1 MIAFADIQKIHAES
15 GTTTKQL
22 IREVDRVTERLVTN
36 KGQCVACIGCI
47 EESNCKVECGAI
59 DDCLNK
65 LAEYE
70 AAEEDG
76 RLVVLPASMNGVDT
90 FGKVDGSYWCRIPC
104 NIGDRVY
111 RIVSNYH
118 TRMKTI
124 REVEVSRIAVTNSE
138 TQLFTD
144 EIQGKMIL
152 GKTVFL
158 TREEAEKALEDMKK
172 GEMINE

>member
-1 MIAFADIQKIHAES
+1 MA
-15 GTTTKQL
+15 
-22 IREVDRVTERLVTN
+22 ERLTEAWHDDMEQFDRYAPKSPN
-36 KGQCVACIGCI
+36 I
-47 EESNCKVECGAI
+47 EINCGGDDFQDII
-59 DDCLNK
+59 DK
-65 LAEYE
+65 LAKYE
-70 AAEEDG
+70 IADKEG

-158 TREEAEKALEDMKK
+158 TREEAEKALE
-172 GEMINE
+172 EMEKYE

>member
-1 MIAFADIQKIHAES
+1 M
-15 GTTTKQL
+15 
-22 IREVDRVTERLVTN
+22 TERLIN
-36 KGQCVACIGCI
+36 KGTNGEFWVSDTDYTRSKG
-47 EESNCKVECGAI
+47 
-59 DDCLNK
+59 K
-65 LAEYE
+65 LPAVMEKLYKYETAEYE
-70 AAEEDG
+70 G

-158 TREEAEKALEDMKK
+158 TREEAEKALK
-172 GEMINE
+172 EMEGK